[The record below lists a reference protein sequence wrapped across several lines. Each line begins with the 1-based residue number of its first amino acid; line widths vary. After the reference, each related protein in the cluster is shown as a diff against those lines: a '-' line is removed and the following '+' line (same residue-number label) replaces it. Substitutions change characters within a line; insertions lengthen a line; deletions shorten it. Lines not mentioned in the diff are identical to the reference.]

1 MYSLSRP
8 RQEALDKAQAYWK
21 RANLHPS
28 NMQWRTEAI
37 EAFGFYDGSGQWS
50 EKDLLTLNEDG
61 RHPLT
66 VNIIQRPI
74 DALSGV
80 EIQSRFRTGV
90 QDDSGVLENQK
101 LAKALTHALYFI
113 QQDQR
118 IPHKGSTKYRDHLIC
133 GIGWSNLYQENSR
146 YFYDY
151 VHPFNVITDPDDLS
165 PQFDNMKFVCRKR
178 WMEPDIVAKL
188 WPKTASYIDFSDPNL
203 SQTIYSPELMDR
215 NSNYTNINNYT
226 GYSQS
231 RVLVGEVQYKIAKKA
246 YCGMDSQ
253 GFYFE
258 TFDEEKAEELANS
271 LRDIEEKESKQIIR
285 TLFLDNYLL
294 ETAPLNPNIP
304 NLEDFSYIP
313 CVWKRRSKDGVP
325 FGLIHSMKDLQ
336 RDLNVRI
343 TKALYLANSSRLII
357 TGSLPPGESVQ
368 DIEAKLQRPS
378 AVIVLPDGTKYD
390 LKDNYPLADS
400 QLKMV
405 DNYEKLIPQVTGV
418 YDDLM
423 GKETN
428 ASSGVAQRQRQI
440 NSVRNNV
447 FSFDNFADMKER
459 ESRFMLAMIQGGDNE
474 NMLSYIL
481 TEEEKESIILNLTRT
496 INGKKYVFND
506 VRTLP
511 VSLEIEEVPDYKSS
525 TEENRAALENLL
537 SNPNAMFIMQ
547 SPSLMRRLGIRD
559 YEKLSEEIKQS
570 MSQNQQGQQGQQ
582 NVSALPAPQTQNPQ
596 EQSLAYQGI

>member
-1 MYSLSRP
+1 MYELSGP
-8 RQEALDKAQAYWK
+8 RQKALDKAQAYWK

-28 NMQWRTEAI
+28 NMRWRTEAI

-50 EKDLLTLNEDG
+50 GKDLVTLNEEG
-61 RHPLT
+61 RYPLT

-80 EIQSRFRTGV
+80 EIQSRFRTGI
-90 QDDSGVLENQK
+90 QDDSGVLENEK
-101 LAKALTHALYFI
+101 LAKALTHLLYFI

-118 IPHKGSTKYRDHLIC
+118 IPHKGSVKYRDHLIC
-133 GIGWSNLYQENSR
+133 GIGWSNIYQENGQ

-178 WMEPDIVAKL
+178 WMEPDIVSKL
-188 WPKTASYIDFSDPNL
+188 WPKVSEYIDFSDPNL
-203 SQTIYSPELMDR
+203 SENIYSPELMDR

-231 RVLVGEVQYKIAKKA
+231 RVLVGEVQYKVPRKA

-258 TFDEEKAEELANS
+258 TFDEEKAEDLANS
-271 LRDIEEKESKQIIR
+271 SRDIEEKESKQIIR
-285 TLFLDNYLL
+285 TLFLDKYLL

-313 CVWKRRSKDGVP
+313 SVFKRRTSDGVP
-325 FGLIHSMKDLQ
+325 FGLIHSIKDLQ

-368 DIEAKLQRPS
+368 DVEEKMKRPS

-390 LKDNYPLADS
+390 LRDNYPLADS

-405 DNYEKLIPQVTGV
+405 DNYEKLIPQITGV

-474 NMLSYIL
+474 NLLSKIL
-481 TEEEKESIILNLTRT
+481 TEDEKESIILNLTRT

-511 VSLEIEEVPDYKSS
+511 VSLEIEEVPDYKNSI
-525 TEENRAALENLL
+525 EENRSALENLL

-547 SPSLMRRLGIRD
+547 SPSLMKRLGIRD
-559 YEKLSEEIKQS
+559 YEKLSEEIKGA
-570 MSQNQQGQQGQQ
+570 MTQNQQGGQEQ
-582 NVSALPAPQTQNPQ
+582 SGSPTPQPSPQ
-596 EQSLAYQGI
+596 EQNLAYSGM